1 MNFEMIAEAL
11 VAGWVGGV
19 VAIAYAWHK
28 FHRHWHDDPEPALPK
43 CPICEHDLPN
53 WNPNP

>member
-1 MNFEMIAEAL
+1 MNFEMVAEAL
-11 VAGWVGGV
+11 VAGWIGGT
-19 VAIAYAWHK
+19 VAIAYAWRK
-28 FHRHWHDDPEPALPK
+28 FHTHWHTDPDPALPK